1 MQEVRAST
9 WDETNERMITPS
21 EKEANTDEADAANI
35 PWLMDLQNMNDVG
48 EDTEVKFTSG
58 VNFNFSE
65 DVSVKT
71 TRIHGEPKSPEQEAD
86 EAFTQTN
93 TRKSKICILRSPSDG
108 CSVNSAITM
117 DTRMTTLETTLD
129 QILVFIRN
137 SQAMTNSR
145 PNTASEAATQE
156 ATTVTPPAPQDRGVG
171 E

>member
-1 MQEVRAST
+1 
-9 WDETNERMITPS
+9 
-21 EKEANTDEADAANI
+21 
-35 PWLMDLQNMNDVG
+35 MDDDD

-71 TRIHGEPKSPEQEAD
+71 TRIHGEPKTPEQGAD
-86 EAFTQTN
+86 EVFTPTN
-93 TRKSKICILRSPSDG
+93 TRKPNISILRSPSDS

-129 QILVFIRN
+129 QILVFMKN
-137 SQAMTNSR
+137 SQATTNSQ
-145 PNTASEAATQE
+145 PDNASEAATQG
-156 ATTVTPPAPQDRGVG
+156 ATTVTPPAPQNRGVG

>member
-1 MQEVRAST
+1 MAST
-9 WDETNERMITPS
+9 WDEENERMITPS
-21 EKEANTDEADAANI
+21 EKEANEDEADAANI
-35 PWLMDLQNMNDVG
+35 PWLMDLQNMDKDE

-71 TRIHGEPKSPEQEAD
+71 TRIHGEPKVSEQGTD
-86 EAFTQTN
+86 EASTPTN
-93 TRKSKICILRSPSDG
+93 TRKPNISILRSPSDG

-129 QILVFIRN
+129 QILVFMKSTQ
-137 SQAMTNSR
+137 SQS
-145 PNTASEAATQE
+145 NTHPDNTSEATTQE
-156 ATTVTPPAPQDRGVG
+156 VTTVTPPTLLERGVG